1 VDIRFVDIRFAGT
14 LFVDIRSAATLFADT
29 LSEKAARIAPPSSL
43 ATTIRGCTA
52 REELGKAQSDAL
64 GSVLGVS
71 WLLFH
76 AEYRFA
82 PPRVLAHRRTATD
95 TEFASAADADFPALQ
110 VVKSHPKSDSV
121 SLGKASTRSS
131 ARKPGYLTFPV
142 VELRVS
148 VA

>member
-1 VDIRFVDIRFAGT
+1 M
-14 LFVDIRSAATLFADT
+14 
-29 LSEKAARIAPPSSL
+29 
-43 ATTIRGCTA
+43 
-52 REELGKAQSDAL
+52 
-64 GSVLGVS
+64 LGVS

-95 TEFASAADADFPALQ
+95 AEFVLAADADFPALQ